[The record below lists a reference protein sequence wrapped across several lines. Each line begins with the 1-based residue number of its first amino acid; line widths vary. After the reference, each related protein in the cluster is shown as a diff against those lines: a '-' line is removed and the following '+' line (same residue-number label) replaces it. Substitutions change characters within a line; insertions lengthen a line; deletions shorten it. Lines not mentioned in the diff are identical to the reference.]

1 MIMRY
6 TKIGTIKFIT
16 RRMIAVIVNR
26 TKKKK
31 KKKASQGVTQAFIV
45 IKFHNSLGRKIE
57 LIILFER

>member
-26 TKKKK
+26 TKK